1 MDRREKAFEFATE
14 ASKLL
19 ITLGTAFVAFTVT
32 FSEQL
37 GGLAV
42 ESFVGRWLLMGAWG
56 AFTLSVGCGVWAQ
69 LALTQELE
77 PRPDSAAS
85 KRDPSIR
92 SRPVKAAFRWQ
103 VATFVLAT
111 ALGASFGV
119 WRLHQPTSTSSKPTV
134 GEAQPNPP
142 LQPSAPQNK

>member
-1 MDRREKAFEFATE
+1 MDRREKAFDFAAE

-19 ITLGTAFVAFTVT
+19 ITLATAFVAFTVT

-37 GGLAV
+37 GGLALD
-42 ESFVGRWLLMGAWG
+42 SFVGRWLLMVAWG
-56 AFTLSVGCGVWAQ
+56 AFTASVGCGVWTQ

-77 PRPDSAAS
+77 PRSDSPAA
-85 KRDPSIR
+85 KRDPSIQ
-92 SRPVKAAFRWQ
+92 SPPVKAAFRWQ

-119 WRLHQPTSTSSKPTV
+119 WRLNQPAPTNVKPV
-134 GEAQPNPP
+134 LGEAQPNRP
-142 LQPSAPQNK
+142 LQPTAPLGK